1 MKQKKKLNEQTNG
14 TTHNHIPD
22 IQIIDLEL
30 VGNTD
35 APDSEA
41 DAETECVT
49 EKSSQP
55 VEEASPA
62 VEESEAHVRTPKKG
76 FRSFLNIH
84 TLLAAVFVVMVVS
97 IVTKFRNWGVF
108 VDINDIHSDSSLGY
122 LDVLDEFLPV
132 SDEAGNIISNGI
144 VENIV
149 VFGNAPFA
157 DNPDSEDNLANLIAE
172 NTGAQVY
179 NCSVSNSYLAARH
192 PYFDASIAPM
202 DAYSFYWLITLGVGG
217 LNAHYYPEAEN
228 ALGDLLPPE
237 AQEVYNTL
245 TTLDFN
251 EVDVVVVMYDA
262 SDYLMGHE
270 MYDDLNPTNIQC
282 FTGNLE
288 AGIEL
293 LTSDYPHIRVI
304 VLSPTYAY
312 ALNEEGEYVSS
323 DIYRYGQD
331 VLSTYVIK
339 QSDSCNSRCVSF
351 VDNLYGTITEDNADR
366 YLIDNIHLNTEGR
379 RLVFNRFM
387 EALTAYSEIKK

>member
-1 MKQKKKLNEQTNG
+1 MKQKKILNEQTNG

-30 VGNTD
+30 VGNTET
-35 APDSEA
+35 PKPEA
-41 DAETECVT
+41 DAEKECVA
-49 EKSSQP
+49 EESSQ
-55 VEEASPA
+55 A
-62 VEESEAHVRTPKKG
+62 VEESSRAVEESSRTPKKG
-76 FRSFLNIH
+76 IRSFLNIH
-84 TLLAAVFVVMVVS
+84 TLLVAVFVVVVVS
-97 IVTKFRNWGVF
+97 IVAKFRNWGVF

-192 PYFDASIAPM
+192 PYFDAGVAPM
-202 DAYSFYWLITLGVGG
+202 DAYNFYWLITLGVGG
-217 LNAHYYPEAEN
+217 LNAHYYPEAEK
-228 ALGDLLPPE
+228 ALGDSLPPE

-251 EVDVVVVMYDA
+251 EVDVVVIMYDA

-270 MYDDLNPTNIQC
+270 MYDDFNPTNIQC

-293 LTSDYPHIRVI
+293 LTDNYPNIRII

-323 DIYRYGQD
+323 DMYRYGQD

-339 QSDSCNSRCVSF
+339 QSDSCNSRSVSF
-351 VDNLYGTITEDNADR
+351 VDNLYGTITEDNADQ